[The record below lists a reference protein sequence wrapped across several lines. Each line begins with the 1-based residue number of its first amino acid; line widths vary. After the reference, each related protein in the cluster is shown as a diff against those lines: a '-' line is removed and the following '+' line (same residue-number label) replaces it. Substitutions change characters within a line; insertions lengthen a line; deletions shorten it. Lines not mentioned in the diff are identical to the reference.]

1 MDVGAVL
8 SRSLS
13 LYRKNLNLVLPH
25 LIEYALDLLVL
36 LVFGVI
42 AVIVLVS
49 ILGSL
54 TIGSV
59 TSILYGPTPFLLIGF
74 VIFAISAIFLSFMLF
89 NAYARAAIIGMAIE
103 AGKDGTTSLN
113 TGIKSAKKHGL
124 GVFGYTLAI
133 SVVPV
138 FVIGA
143 IITAVVVVFAIIS
156 AGTGGLDT
164 GFVSI
169 AIMIFFASISLAAY
183 IAIYVLAL
191 FSPQKIV
198 IEERGMFDGIKASSG
213 FVRKHP
219 TGVVIYIGVAFAVMV
234 VMNLLS
240 LVFTIPK
247 VLFEL
252 MDSRFIAMFLQ
263 IFEFFFS
270 IAIGLLI
277 TPYLETVKTLMV
289 LDEGGTENE
298 VEKPAVL

>member
-74 VIFAISAIFLSFMLF
+74 VIFAISAIFLMSMLF

-164 GFVSI
+164 GFASI

-183 IAIYVLAL
+183 IVIYVLAL

-198 IEERGMFDGIKASSG
+198 IEERGMFDGIKASFG
-213 FVRKHP
+213 FVKAHL
-219 TGVVIYIGVAFAVMV
+219 TDVVIYIGVAFAVMV

-270 IAIGLLI
+270 IAIGLI
-277 TPYLETVKTLMV
+277 VVPYLEVVKTLMV

>member
-1 MDVGAVL
+1 MDIGAVL

-13 LYRKNLNLVLPH
+13 LYRRNLNLVLPH
-25 LIEYALDLLVL
+25 LIEYALCLLVL

-54 TIGSV
+54 TIGSI
-59 TSILYGPTPFLLIGF
+59 TSTLYGPTPVLLIAF
-74 VIFAISAIFLSFMLF
+74 AIFAISAIFLSFMLF

-133 SVVPV
+133 SVVPA
-138 FVIGA
+138 FVIGVIIVA
-143 IITAVVVVFAIIS
+143 ILVAAFLSGGMGFAPL
-156 AGTGGLDT
+156 AL
-164 GFVSI
+164 
-169 AIMIFFASISLAAY
+169 AIFLALLCLAAY
-183 IAIYVLAL
+183 IVIYVLAL

-198 IEERGMFDGIKASSG
+198 IEERGTVDGIKASFG
-213 FVRKHP
+213 FVKAHL
-219 TGVVIYIGVAFAVMV
+219 TDVVIYIGVAFAVMV

-270 IAIGLLI
+270 IAIGLI
-277 TPYLETVKTLMV
+277 VVPYLEVVKTLMV